1 MRKLLIVVIILAG
14 LLIAADRVAAVVASH
29 EIADRVQTS
38 YNLPSKPSVTVRGFP
53 FLTQVASGNYDEI
66 DLSIAQVASNGVQVD
81 NLDAHLT
88 GVHAPA
94 SDVLSHGS
102 SSITADRVAG
112 SGTVPFSSVRGRLP
126 QGVKLGTEGGSLKL
140 SGTVHYLGVSIPVTA
155 VAVLGVGDSGITVTP
170 TKVSAGPGVN
180 APASTISGQFRFVIP
195 VPPLPLHLHVTSVS
209 VTPGGVRVGAAAAN
223 VAFANGT

>member
-38 YNLPSKPSVTVRGFP
+38 YHLPAKPSVTVRGFP
-53 FLTQVASGNYDEI
+53 FLTQVASGHYDEI

-81 NLDAHLT
+81 HLDAHLT

-102 SSITADRVAG
+102 SSITAERV
-112 SGTVPFSSVRGRLP
+112 SGTGTIPLSSVRARLP

>member
-1 MRKLLIVVIILAG
+1 MRKSLIVVIILVG

-66 DLSIAQVASNGVQVD
+66 DLSIGQVASNGVQVD

-102 SSITADRVAG
+102 SSITANQVTGR
-112 SGTVPFSSVRGRLP
+112 GTVPLSSVRSRLP
-126 QGVKLGTEGGSLKL
+126 QGVKLGTEGGGLKL

-170 TKVSAGPGVN
+170 TKVSAGPGIN

-195 VPPLPLHLHVTSVS
+195 VPALPLHLHVTSVS
-209 VTPGGVRVGAAAAN
+209 VIPGGVRVSAAAAN
-223 VAFANGT
+223 VAFANGS